1 MRKDELMEALS
12 MWPILGYNWFDLVKP
27 QLLACGNVT
36 EYIDRRKPEKRSMVE
51 GYPVGFT

>member
-1 MRKDELMEALS
+1 MEA
-12 MWPILGYNWFDLVKP
+12 ILGYNWFDLVTL

-36 EYIDRRKPEKRSMVE
+36 ENMIRKPAIVSLVI

>member
-1 MRKDELMEALS
+1 MEA
-12 MWPILGYNWFDLVKP
+12 ILGYNWFDLVKP

-36 EYIDRRKPEKRSMVE
+36 EYIAGYKPVTPLLI

>member
-1 MRKDELMEALS
+1 MEA
-12 MWPILGYNWFDLVKP
+12 ILGYNWFDLVTL

-36 EYIDRRKPEKRSMVE
+36 ENIMVCKPVKVSLLI

>member
-1 MRKDELMEALS
+1 

>member
-1 MRKDELMEALS
+1 MEA
-12 MWPILGYNWFDLVKP
+12 ILGYNWFDLVNP

-36 EYIDRRKPEKRSMVE
+36 EFTICKPVKVSLVI

>member
-1 MRKDELMEALS
+1 MEA
-12 MWPILGYNWFDLVKP
+12 ILGYNWLDLWLDLVTP

-36 EYIDRRKPEKRSMVE
+36 KIICIIVFRKPANEYQVF

>member
-1 MRKDELMEALS
+1 MGL
-12 MWPILGYNWFDLVKP
+12 ILGYSWFDLVNP

-36 EYIDRRKPEKRSMVE
+36 EYVICKPAIASLLI